1 MRPNLESPALRGL
14 VSSPPPIW
22 RDQTMHITAEPRD
35 NYAILHLRGEFDT
48 YYCPMLQSEVD
59 ELVKAGVNQAVLN
72 LRLVKFINSTALGAI
87 IKANKVLQNEGGRLV
102 ISRPSSFCKDII
114 EKVGLD
120 RVVTVYPSDE
130 EAAANLLSKNPEA
143 GKASETVF
151 EEDQST
157 VLFAPSDPAR
167 VEHFVKG
174 DGGDVTNPVHGH
186 TFGAK
191 WSGVGR
197 MSALDSA
204 GLAFTWTGGNT
215 DLEPFAM
222 AQFLAIGTEWKVK
235 FRLPLLQRGYCE
247 ALATISEV
255 EERPEGVKIGA
266 SFSNIDDETRD
277 AVKQYAADMAYLK
290 DELKKA
296 TDS

>member
-1 MRPNLESPALRGL
+1 
-14 VSSPPPIW
+14 
-22 RDQTMHITAEPRD
+22 MHIAVEPRD

-59 ELVKAGVNQAVLN
+59 ELVKGGVHQAVLN

-87 IKANKVLQNEGGRLV
+87 IKANKVLQTNGGKLV

-120 RVVTVYPSDE
+120 RVVPVYGSDE
-130 EAAANLLSKNPEA
+130 EGAAALLSSA
-143 GKASETVF
+143 DVADKANEVVF
-151 EEDQST
+151 DEDQST
-157 VLFAPSDPAR
+157 VLFTPVDPKR
-167 VEHFVKG
+167 TEHFVKAG
-174 DGGDVTNPVHGH
+174 EEGGVVNPVHGH
-186 TFGAK
+186 SFGK
-191 WSGVGR
+191 NWSGVGR
-197 MSALDSA
+197 MAALDA
-204 GLAFTWTGGNT
+204 NGLAFTWSGGAT

-247 ALATISEV
+247 AIATISEV
-255 EERPEGVKIGA
+255 EERPEGVKVGA
-266 SFSNIDDETRD
+266 AFSDIDDETRE
-277 AVKQYAADMAYLK
+277 AVKQYSADMAYLK

-296 TDS
+296 TDA